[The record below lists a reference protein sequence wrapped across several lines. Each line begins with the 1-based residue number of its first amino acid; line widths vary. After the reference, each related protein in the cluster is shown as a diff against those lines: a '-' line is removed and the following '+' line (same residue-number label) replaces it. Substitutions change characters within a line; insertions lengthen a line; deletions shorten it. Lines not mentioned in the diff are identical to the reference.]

1 MAGAGYTEPSPQE
14 VVLAE
19 STAERTGRALL
30 GSLNIVISVLIG
42 LLAAVL
48 YWQWVQGEIGSLSER
63 AVDRIEDEAWI
74 FRAMWAT
81 IVAVGIGGVAWVILE
96 SVRPSRGR

>member
-30 GSLNIVISVLIG
+30 GSLNIVISALIG
-42 LLAAVL
+42 VLAAVL
-48 YWQWVQGEIGSLSER
+48 YWSWLDGDIGSLSTR
-63 AVDRIEDEAWI
+63 AIARIQDEAWI

-81 IVAVGIGGVAWVILE
+81 IVAVGIGGVAWIILE
-96 SVRPSRGR
+96 SVRPSRAR